1 MNEADTDLP
10 KQAMAASP
18 HPLAWSLSQAMVG
31 RANLTGSSS
40 SRKLKAALNQEEV
53 IMLDDNKMYQSFK
66 GSIREK

>member
-1 MNEADTDLP
+1 
-10 KQAMAASP
+10 MAASP